1 MKTRDVVDFLLLA
14 AMWGASFLLMRLSVP
29 EFGPFT
35 LMWVRAAVAALV
47 LLPLVVLRGEL
58 KILLREWRA
67 VLVLGVFAAGLPF
80 VMLATASM
88 HLTAGFTSIVNAT
101 TALFTALF
109 AVVWLKDR
117 LAPTRWL
124 GVAIGIVGVATLVW
138 DKLGVRDSDGAGW
151 GVLAGFAGAASYG
164 YAANLTRKYWPDLP
178 SLVSA
183 TASQL
188 GAALVL
194 TPLALWKWPAA
205 MPTATSWGAAV
216 AMGVFSSAL
225 GYLLFF
231 RLISRVGGMTAASVT
246 LVVPVFAVAWA
257 AVFLSERITMHV
269 ALGGVVVLLGTSL
282 SMGLVKLRKFAE
294 AVD

>member
-1 MKTRDVVDFLLLA
+1 MKLRDVVDFLLLA
-14 AMWGASFLLMRLSVP
+14 AMWGASFLLMRIAVP

-35 LMWVRAAVAALV
+35 LMWVRAAVAAV
-47 LLPLVVLRGEL
+47 ILLPLLALRGEL
-58 KILLREWRA
+58 KILFREWKA
-67 VLVLGVFAAGLPF
+67 IVVLGIFAAGLPF
-80 VMLATASM
+80 VLLATASM

-109 AVVWLKDR
+109 AVLWLKDR
-117 LAPTRWL
+117 LEPTRWL

-138 DKLGVRDSDGAGW
+138 DKLGVRDSGGAAW
-151 GVLAGFAGAASYG
+151 GVLAGFGGAASYG
-164 YAANLTRKYWPDLP
+164 YAANLTRRYWPTLP
-178 SLVSA
+178 SFVSA
-183 TASQL
+183 TASRL

-205 MPTATSWGAAV
+205 MPPVPSWAAAV

-231 RLISRVGGMTAASVT
+231 RLISRVGGVTAASVT

-257 AVFLSERITMHV
+257 AVFLAEAVSLHV
-269 ALGGVVVLLGTSL
+269 ALGGAVVLLGTSL
-282 SMGLVKLRKFAE
+282 SMGLVKLRKLSAALE
-294 AVD
+294 